1 MTVGTPTS
9 VESGSLHI
17 HHRARVGYTS
27 ISTGAMEH
35 LAAAIAAHAFDVPR
49 GEVRAVLCD
58 EQGSLIVSLALDL
71 SLSGPVGVGRQ
82 TPERRG
88 AGDTGDTGDTRD
100 TGDLFEAGKGGATVF
115 ERAASSRAV
124 LTARM
129 QELAGTVVSRVDVR
143 FTGIHNGHHT
153 RTGRVS

>member
-1 MTVGTPTS
+1 MTVGTPTA
-9 VESGSLHI
+9 VERGNSHN

-49 GEVRAVLCD
+49 GEVRAVLGD
-58 EQGSLIVSLALDL
+58 EQGSLIVSLALAL
-71 SLSGPVGVGRQ
+71 SLPGPGGDGRQ
-82 TPERRG
+82 NRG
-88 AGDTGDTGDTRD
+88 PGYLA
-100 TGDLFEAGKGGATVF
+100 EAETGGATVF
-115 ERAASSRAV
+115 ERAAASRAV

-129 QELAGTVVSRVDVR
+129 QELAGTIVSRVDVR

-153 RTGRVS
+153 RTRRVA